1 MSEENINTEQATPRH
16 LWVVGIVSLLWG
28 AVGAMDYVMTQ
39 TRNEAYMS
47 AFTPEQL
54 TFFYGI
60 PAWAIATW
68 AIAVW
73 GGVLGSILL
82 LMRKKHAVG
91 VFIVSLIAMLI
102 TAFQNFVLSN
112 GFEVIGDPFSLAFTG
127 LIIVVA
133 VALVVYARAMHR
145 RGVLV

>member
-1 MSEENINTEQATPRH
+1 MSEESVKIKQKAPWH
-16 LWVVGIVSLLWG
+16 LWTVGVVSLLWN

-39 TRNEAYMS
+39 TRNEAYMN

-54 TFFYGI
+54 EFFYGL
-60 PAWAIATW
+60 PGWTVAAW

-82 LMRKKHAVG
+82 LVRMRHAVG
-91 VFIVSLIAMLI
+91 VFAVSLLAMI
-102 TAFQNFVLSN
+102 VTSFQNFVLSN
-112 GFEVIGDPFSLAFTG
+112 GLEVMNDHFSLGISA
-127 LIIVVA
+127 LIFLVSI
-133 VALVVYARAMHR
+133 ALVVYARAMYQ